1 MWVIR
6 EPAPEL
12 ALTVKKLM
20 LARLEE
26 RDPPTRLWLSDT
38 VYCGRKKIYAMLG
51 YGGEKITEQA
61 LNRIWLGL
69 MIHAELEKIGVAR
82 EVSVEYGGLRGRV
95 DCLADTGEPIEI
107 KAVSSA
113 WVAGSKY
120 AETHVQQLSRYCLAL
135 GRETG
140 ILFYYVPGIK
150 ITSMPAYRYRFN
162 LDAVKRETD
171 ERIRL
176 LRMAAEAGDPFML
189 PATWHSSS
197 LDNWECRGC
206 PYISLCRHG
215 SLNTLELLDAVR
227 PVDLD
232 DAEPGREQ

>member
-1 MWVIR
+1 MSWVIR
-6 EPAPEL
+6 EQAPEI
-12 ALTVKKLM
+12 AEAVKKMM
-20 LARLEE
+20 LRRVEE
-26 RDPPTRLWLSDT
+26 REPPNRIWLSDT

-51 YGGEKITEQA
+51 YGGERMTEQA
-61 LNRIWLGL
+61 LNRLWLGL

-82 EVSVEYGGLRGRV
+82 EVAVEYNGIRGRV

-107 KAVSSA
+107 KTASSI
-113 WVAGSKY
+113 WVTGSRY

-150 ITSMPAYRYRFN
+150 VTSLPAYRYRFN
-162 LDAVKRETD
+162 MEAVKRETD

-176 LRMAAEAGDPFML
+176 LRMAEEARDPFIL
-189 PATWHSSS
+189 PATWHSNDF
-197 LDNWECRGC
+197 DNWECRAC

-215 SLNTLELLDAVR
+215 SLNTL
-227 PVDLD
+227 
-232 DAEPGREQ
+232 